1 MKFIF
6 LIFFTVVTYINA
18 LDVTITDGQ
27 HVKTN
32 ILYSL
37 SKNHPLE
44 QEICQKIIKNFSI
57 LDRVNFYKTEFSFEN
72 FAQYRDRKID
82 FLLSLEISQ
91 DKTNQLLNIKMLS
104 PWGASADTA
113 AQDWPIFY
121 ARSYQIKKH
130 DNLVDIANQITDDIA
145 DRVLCIKGFASYP
158 LAYIHKNQ
166 NNLYTIK
173 KVDITGD
180 LEEILYQSQNPLIS
194 LVWAPDA
201 KKLAFVELTNDGPA
215 IKMIDRYT
223 KKILLNI
230 KEDYVAA
237 PMFSKDNRFI
247 FYISAPTGVG
257 QVFKRD
263 LIAGGI
269 ECLTLGQDWVSD
281 INPGFD
287 QYHLILSTN
296 RSGLSQLYEFNTI
309 NKKYKRLTFSDH
321 HAFNG
326 ILSDENQAMFYLAF
340 NENEHRMRLLKRSF
354 IDKNYEEITKE
365 GYVESP
371 VLAPTQS
378 LIAYEQQFEN
388 ESFIKIQSL
397 FTQKEFILKKYT
409 DGSRVS
415 SPSWASQPGK

>member
-1 MKFIF
+1 MRFIF
-6 LIFFTVVTYINA
+6 LIFFSLITSIKA

-27 HVKTN
+27 HVKIN

-37 SKNHPLE
+37 GKNHQLE
-44 QEICQKIIKNFSI
+44 QEISQKIIKNFGV
-57 LDRVNFYKTEFSFEN
+57 LDRVNFYKTEFSFQN
-72 FAQYRDRKID
+72 FAQYRDKKMD
-82 FLLSLEISQ
+82 FLLSLEIIQEKS
-91 DKTNQLLNIKMLS
+91 NQLLNIKMLS

-121 ARSYQIKKH
+121 ERSYQIKKTDH
-130 DNLVDIANQITDDIA
+130 LTHIANQITDDIA
-145 DRVLCIKGFASYP
+145 DRIICVKGFASYP
-158 LAYIHKNQ
+158 LAYIYKSKDNT
-166 NNLYTIK
+166 YSIK
-173 KVDITGD
+173 KTDITGD
-180 LEEILYQSQNPLIS
+180 LEEVLYQSQNPLIS

-201 KKLAFVELTNDGPA
+201 KKLAFVELTKNGPS
-215 IKMIDRYT
+215 IKIIDRYT
-223 KKILLNI
+223 KKISLTI
-230 KEDYVAA
+230 KDQYVAA

-247 FYISAPTGVG
+247 FYISAPTGIG

-263 LIAGGI
+263 LITGGI

-287 QYHLILSTN
+287 EYHLILSTN

-326 ILSDENQAMFYLAF
+326 ILSQENQAMFYLAF

-354 IDKNYEEITKE
+354 IDKNYDEITTE

-371 VLAPTQS
+371 VLAPAQS

-388 ESFIKIQSL
+388 ESLIKIQSL
-397 FTQKEFILKKYT
+397 FTLKEFVLKRYT

-415 SPSWASQPGK
+415 SPSWASQPGE